1 MIATVLTYLRS
12 RITSWEWLLGAFAMV
27 LVMASSATTL
37 GFSDAYNLESS
48 ISRMSAKALFV
59 LPLVFLI
66 IAREIDISVAS
77 IAGLSGIT
85 YGIVVQAGGPHL
97 VAVAVALITG
107 LACGAINGFF
117 VAVLRLPSLVV
128 TLGSLALFRGLC
140 YVLVGGTPISPLPDE
155 LISFANKSVGNTFI
169 PLTIV
174 PFLILAPIVAIILHR
189 TVFGRRVYAIG
200 GNPVT
205 ARYAGVRSRSIVFRL
220 FLASGVVA
228 SIAGIIQIGITSSAA
243 PDSAVGFELDAITVV
258 FLGGVSFLGGKGKLS
273 GVIWALVV
281 VIAVR
286 STLQLRNFGAYG
298 QAAIVGLI
306 LIFSLLLANLGR
318 RHSAARATRRARLLR
333 LSPEGNAPSNNL
345 SQTTNEPTNQPTN
358 P

>member
-1 MIATVLTYLRS
+1 MITVVITYLRS
-12 RITSWEWLLGAFAMV
+12 RVTSWEWLLGAFAIV
-27 LVMASSATTL
+27 LIVVASATTL

-77 IAGLSGIT
+77 IAGLSGIA
-85 YGIVVQAGGPHL
+85 YGLVVQAGGEHL
-97 VAVAVALITG
+97 AALGVAVLTG
-107 LACGAINGFF
+107 VACGAINGFF
-117 VAVLRLPSLVV
+117 VAILRLPSLVV

-155 LISFANKSVGNTFI
+155 LIAFANGSVGDTFI

-174 PFLILAPIVAIILHR
+174 PFLILAPIAAVILHR
-189 TVFGRRVYAIG
+189 TPFGRRVYAIG
-200 GNPVT
+200 GNPDT
-205 ARYAGVRSRSIVFRL
+205 ARYAGVRSRAITFRL
-220 FLASGVVA
+220 FVASGAVA
-228 SIAGIIQIGITSSAA
+228 AIAGIIQIGITSSAA

-273 GVIWALVV
+273 GVFWALIV

-286 STLQLRNFGAYG
+286 SMLQLQNFGAYG

-306 LIFSLLLANLGR
+306 LIFSLLLANLGLRFSSARADR
-318 RHSAARATRRARLLR
+318 RTRATRLPSGGKNAT
-333 LSPEGNAPSNNL
+333 LSNH
-345 SQTTNEPTNQPTN
+345 NQPTQSKEIHN
-358 P
+358 A